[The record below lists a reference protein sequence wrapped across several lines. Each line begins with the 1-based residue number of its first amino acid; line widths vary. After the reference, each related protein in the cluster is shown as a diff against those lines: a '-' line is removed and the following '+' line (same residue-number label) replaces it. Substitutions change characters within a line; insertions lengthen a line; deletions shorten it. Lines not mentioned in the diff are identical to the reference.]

1 MIPIIII
8 LILIFIVIG
17 IYKIFEKVTIK
28 ETVEAFPIWERW
40 LKVDLYKKFVDWNL
54 AKGMPEETAK
64 TIAAQGVNYIT
75 GEDWEK
81 NLQNA
86 TEEIKRMVD
95 KYKSEI
101 IPSVNAMLKTDKMCR
116 EIIVNYLRIK
126 SVLLFAISGKEYLE
140 SDTHKRIE
148 EILLIYGPEFPE
160 EVDLIKFRKLMLDF
174 HHTIFPKE

>member
-1 MIPIIII
+1 MFN
-8 LILIFIVIG
+8 IF
-17 IYKIFEKVTIK
+17 KKKMSIK
-28 ETVEAFPIWERW
+28 ETVEAFPIWERV
-40 LKVDLYKKFVDWNL
+40 LKVDLYKKIVDWNFT
-54 AKGMPEETAK
+54 KGIPEETAK
-64 TIAAQGVNYIT
+64 VIAAQGVNYIT

-81 NLQNA
+81 NLQSA
-86 TEEIKRMVD
+86 TEEIKRTVD
-95 KYKSEI
+95 KHKSEI